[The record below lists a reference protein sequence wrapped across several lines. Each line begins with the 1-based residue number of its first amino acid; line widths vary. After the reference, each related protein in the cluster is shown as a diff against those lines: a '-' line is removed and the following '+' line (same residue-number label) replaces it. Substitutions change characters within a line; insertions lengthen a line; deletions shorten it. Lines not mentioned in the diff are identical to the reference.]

1 MPMIPV
7 SITGP
12 DDSLDT
18 EALIDS
24 GADMSVLPLE
34 MAEQLGL
41 NLSRNINPCRGIGGE
56 TNSAEDS
63 VRIRLTDGRE
73 THAFE
78 MPVKVL
84 LDARWDI
91 PPLLGRQGFFTEF
104 AITFNE
110 RRNLITLH
118 RSTHGSNDER
128 RVRMQL

>member
-7 SITGP
+7 NVTGP
-12 DDSLDT
+12 DDSLDI

-41 NLSRNINPCRGIGGE
+41 NLERSINPCRGIGGE
-56 TNSAEDS
+56 TNSAEDIIR
-63 VRIRLTDGRE
+63 VRLTDGDEVR
-73 THAFE
+73 AFG
-78 MPVKVL
+78 MPVKIL
-84 LDARWDI
+84 LDAKWDI

-110 RRNLITLH
+110 RRNMITLERSLH
-118 RSTHGSNDER
+118 R
-128 RVRMQL
+128 

>member
-7 SITGP
+7 NIIGP
-12 DDSLDT
+12 DDSLDI

-41 NLSRNINPCRGIGGE
+41 DLARNINPCRGIGGE
-56 TNSAEDS
+56 TNIAEDK
-63 VRIRLTDGRE
+63 VRVRLTDGRE
-73 THAFE
+73 VHDFE
-78 MPVKVL
+78 MPVKIL

-110 RRNLITLH
+110 RRNLITLERSLH
-118 RSTHGSNDER
+118 R
-128 RVRMQL
+128 